1 LQGVEKSYA
10 EVVQGL
16 DHTLSLNFQT
26 MAKKS
31 KVGEAA
37 LKKSNGRNS
46 LVDTMS
52 AEMEEKEKNVIMTR
66 VEQVGVVTVRDM
78 ISKFK
83 KYLLKSLESFSVGW
97 TPPSDVDNQV
107 KKGAGFGQPKWRKEK
122 PKPPVKL
129 TYFRNKSTRPNTR
142 WQKIARPET
151 SMKYGSD
158 SGPIQAIK
166 PSGVAR
172 LLGKGEGSGAGPGL
186 ASR

>member
-66 VEQVGVVTVRDM
+66 VEQVGVVTVCDM

-97 TPPSDVDNQV
+97 TLLVMLITRL
-107 KKGAGFGQPKWRKEK
+107 RKRL
-122 PKPPVKL
+122 VL
-129 TYFRNKSTRPNTR
+129 
-142 WQKIARPET
+142 
-151 SMKYGSD
+151 G
-158 SGPIQAIK
+158 G
-166 PSGVAR
+166 PSGERRSPNR
-172 LLGKGEGSGAGPGL
+172 LSSSPISGTNLQDPILVGRKLQGL
-186 ASR
+186 KQV